1 VRRSSGARDQEAR
14 GSMIKINLLPTK
26 KKPPKKVIDL
36 RQQLLLALLVL
47 ILVVMGMWFFWN
59 MQQNKIIALEGE
71 KTRAETRL
79 REQDIILKEVKNVEE
94 ERKKVAEKIE
104 IIEKLKKNQEGP
116 VRLLDE
122 ISKAL
127 PLGVNLSSM
136 TESSNSVTLDGE
148 AFTNDDVVRFVD
160 NLKASPL
167 LSGVTLI
174 ETSQAKRE
182 GLDIYKYKLQFI
194 YKGL

>member
-1 VRRSSGARDQEAR
+1 
-14 GSMIKINLLPTK
+14 MIKINLLPTK

-36 RQQLLLALLVL
+36 QQQLLLALLV
-47 ILVVMGMWFFWN
+47 ITFMVIVMVYFWKK
-59 MQQNKIIALEGE
+59 QQNTIARLEHE
-71 KTRAETRL
+71 KSTAEAL
-79 REQDIILKEVKNVEE
+79 IQQQDNMLKEVKNVEE
-94 ERKKVAEKIE
+94 ERKKVSGKIE
-104 IIEKLKKNQEGP
+104 IIEKLKKNQAGP

-127 PLGVNLSSM
+127 PLGVNLASLS
-136 TESSNSVTLDGE
+136 ESNNSISIDGM

-167 LSGVTLI
+167 LSDVALL
-174 ETSQAKRE
+174 ETSQAKLE
-182 GLDIYKYKLQFI
+182 GVDTYRYRLQFV